1 MTAPPVTDPPAPHR
15 PAGLI
20 TVFASHPVAC
30 NLLMAIMLLAGAWSL
45 TRLNTQFFPTFDIE
59 FITVTVKWTG
69 ASAEDVEAAITE
81 PIERELLGLDSV
93 REMTS
98 SSNRGFAVITLE
110 YEEGSDMDVALD
122 EVKERVASLRNL
134 PGAADDPVIKRIIN
148 YEPVARLL
156 VTGRDGQNLRP
167 IVREI
172 ERELIRLGIAKVDII
187 GLPAEE
193 IAIQVP
199 SAALRELDMSLADV
213 ARRVAATSVDLP
225 AGSIGRDETA
235 KQLRTLDQKRDETGF
250 ERLALRSG
258 DDGRYLALGDVATVE
273 RRARKGEIRTTFEGH
288 PSVSL
293 LLSRAETSDSL
304 ESARILHEWLD
315 GRRGQ
320 WPPGVEVAPYDESW
334 ELIRERTMLLLK
346 NGAGGLVL
354 VIAVLYLFLNARVA
368 FWVAVGI
375 PVSFMAALGV
385 LWALGGSINMV
396 SLFALI
402 MAFGIIVDD
411 AIVVG
416 EDALTK
422 RQAGAAPLVA
432 ARDGAKRM
440 LAPVLASSLTTI
452 AAFMPLMLVGGIIG
466 KILFDI
472 PLVVICVI
480 IASVIESFLILP
492 GHLHHTFRRSA
503 GARSSAFRRWF
514 DNRFERFRD
523 GTFRRLVAT
532 AVRRPL
538 TTLSCAVAALLL
550 TVGLVRGDRLAFN
563 FFPTPEGQ
571 ILFASVSF
579 AAGTPPERVDR
590 FVAHLEQTLQE
601 TEAHF
606 GEELVELAV
615 ARLGQQERASRQQGS
630 RGDQFASLRVQLVEP
645 DGRETRNTEF
655 IAAWRERIQPAPGL
669 ESLSLTEVRAGP
681 PGRDVEVSLAGND
694 PAVLKA
700 GALELAAVLVT
711 VPGVSGIEDDMPFG
725 QEQLIVRLTPQA
737 RALGLTVS
745 DVGEQLRAAYDGRV
759 AQIFQHEG
767 EEIEVRVVLPDRERH
782 DIASLDNLA
791 VALPGGGVMPLLT
804 AVDIE
809 TRRGFDILRHE
820 NGRLA
825 VRISADVDPAVTN
838 ANAVVA
844 DLTAGPL
851 PALAERH
858 GLDWSFKG
866 RQEDQA
872 ETLADMAWG
881 AGLALALIYL
891 VLAFVFASY
900 GWPLVVMS
908 VIPFG
913 LVGAIFGHWL
923 MGINLTILSMFGFF
937 GLSGIVVNDSII
949 LVSFYKELKRRG
961 YPWRNSVVDA
971 ACFRLR
977 AVLLT
982 SLTTIGGLTPLMF
995 ETSVQAQFL
1004 IPMAVS
1010 IAFGLAFATFLVL
1023 LVVPALLTLHESVAT
1038 RFERPVGQPLPATG

>member
-1 MTAPPVTDPPAPHR
+1 MTAPAATDPPMPDR
-15 PAGLI
+15 PAGLMA
-20 TVFASHPVAC
+20 VFAGHPVAC
-30 NLLMAIMLLAGAWSL
+30 NLLMAIMLLAGAWAL

-59 FITVTVKWTG
+59 FITISVKWTG
-69 ASAEDVEAAITE
+69 ASAEDVEAAISE
-81 PIERELLGLDSV
+81 PMERELLGLDTV

-98 SSNRGFAVITLE
+98 SSSRGSALIRLE

-122 EVKERVASLRNL
+122 EVKERVASIRNL
-134 PGAADDPVIKRIIN
+134 PEAADEPVIKRIIN

-172 ERELIRLGIAKVDII
+172 ERELIGLGIAKIDIF
-187 GLPAEE
+187 GLQLEE

-199 SAALRELDMSLADV
+199 SAVLRELDMSLSDI
-213 ARRVAATSVDLP
+213 ARRVAASSVDLP
-225 AGSIGRDETA
+225 AGSIGRDETS
-235 KQLRTLDQKRDETGF
+235 KQLRTLDQKRDEAGF

-258 DDGRYLALGDVATVE
+258 DDGRYLTLGDVATVE
-273 RRARKGEIRTTFEGH
+273 RRARKGEIRTTFEGR
-288 PSVSL
+288 PSVTL
-293 LLSRAETSDSL
+293 LVSRAETSDSL
-304 ESARILHEWLD
+304 ESAQALHEWLD
-315 GRRGQ
+315 GRRGG
-320 WPPGVEVAPYDESW
+320 WPPGVEVSAYDESW

-354 VIAVLYLFLNARVA
+354 VVAVLFLFLNARVA

-385 LWALGGSINMV
+385 LYALGGSINMV

-411 AIVVG
+411 AIVVA

-422 RQAGAAPLVA
+422 RQAGAAPLA
-432 ARDGAKRM
+432 AAHDGARRM
-440 LAPVLASSLTTI
+440 LAPVLASSLTTV
-452 AAFMPLMLVGGIIG
+452 AAFVPLMLVSGIIG

-492 GHLHHTFRRSA
+492 GHLHHTFRNSVGTRT
-503 GARSSAFRRWF
+503 SAFRHWF
-514 DNRFERFRD
+514 DKAFERFRD
-523 GTFRRLVAT
+523 HTFRRLVAA

-538 TTLSCAVAALLL
+538 TTLSCALATLLL
-550 TVGLVRGDRLAFN
+550 AVGLVRGDRLAFN

-579 AAGTPPERVDR
+579 VAGTPPERVER
-590 FVAHLEQTLQE
+590 FIGHLERTLKE

-606 GEELVELAV
+606 GEELVDLAV
-615 ARLGQQERASRQQGS
+615 ARLGQQERASSQQGS

-645 DGRETRNTEF
+645 DGRETRNNEL
-655 IAAWRERIQPAPGL
+655 ISAWRERIEPAPGL
-669 ESLSLTEVRAGP
+669 ETLSLTEVRGGP
-681 PGRDVEVSLAGND
+681 PGRDVEVSLTGSD
-694 PAVLKA
+694 PAVLKSA
-700 GALELAAVLVT
+700 ALGLASVLVT

-725 QEQLIVRLTPQA
+725 QEQFIVRLTPQA
-737 RALGLTVS
+737 SALGLTAS
-745 DVGEQLRAAYDGRV
+745 DMGQQLRAAYDGRI
-759 AQIFQHEG
+759 AQIFQYEG
-767 EEIEVRVVLPDRERH
+767 EELEVRVVLPDHERY

-825 VRISADVDPAVTN
+825 VKISADVDPAVTN
-838 ANAVVA
+838 TNAVVA
-844 DLTAGPL
+844 DLNAGPL
-851 PALAERH
+851 PALAERY
-858 GLDWSFKG
+858 GIDWSFKG
-866 RQEDQA
+866 RQEDQE

-913 LVGAIFGHWL
+913 LVGAVFGHWL
-923 MGINLTILSMFGFF
+923 MGIDLTILSMFGFF

-949 LVSFYKELKRRG
+949 LVSFYKEMKRRG
-961 YPWRNSVVDA
+961 FPWRNSIVDA

-1010 IAFGLAFATFLVL
+1010 IAFGLAFATSLVL
-1023 LVVPALLTLHESVAT
+1023 LLVPALLTVHESVAT
-1038 RFERPVGQPLPATG
+1038 RWERPAARPLPAAG

>member
-1 MTAPPVTDPPAPHR
+1 MTAPPATDTTAPRPPW
-15 PAGLI
+15 GLI
-20 TVFASHPVAC
+20 GVFAGHPVAC
-30 NLLMAIMLLAGAWSL
+30 NLLMAIMLLGGAWAL
-45 TRLNTQFFPTFDIE
+45 TRLNTQFFPTFDID
-59 FITVTVKWTG
+59 FITITVKWTG
-69 ASAEDVEAAITE
+69 ASAEDVEAAITD
-81 PIERELLGLDSV
+81 PIERELLGLDTV

-98 SSNRGFAVITLE
+98 SSNRGFASISLE
-110 YEEGSDMDVALD
+110 YEEGSDMAVAL
-122 EVKERVASLRNL
+122 EQVKERVASIRNL
-134 PGAADDPVIKRIIN
+134 PGAAEEPVIKRIIN

-172 ERELIRLGIAKVDII
+172 ERELIELGIAKIEI
-187 GLPAEE
+187 FGLEAEE

-213 ARRVAATSVDLP
+213 ARRVASSSVDLP
-225 AGSIGRDETA
+225 AGSIGRNETS
-235 KQLRTLDQKRDETGF
+235 KQLRTLDQQRDETGF

-258 DDGRYLALGDVATVE
+258 DDGRFLALGDVATVE
-273 RRARKGEIRTTFEGH
+273 RRARKGEIRTTFEGR
-288 PSVSL
+288 PAVSM
-293 LLSRAETSDSL
+293 LLSRAKTSDSL
-304 ESARILHEWLD
+304 ESARVLHEWLD
-315 GRRGQ
+315 VRNGQ
-320 WPPGVEVAPYDESW
+320 WPPGVEVLAYDQSW

-354 VIAVLYLFLNARVA
+354 VVAVLYLFLNARVA

-422 RQAGAAPLVA
+422 RQAGGEPFAA
-432 ARDGAKRM
+432 ARDGARRM

-452 AAFMPLMLVGGIIG
+452 AAFMPLMLVSGIIG

-472 PLVVICVI
+472 PMVVICVI

-492 GHLHHTFRRSA
+492 GHLHHTFRRSV
-503 GARSSAFRRWF
+503 GAKTGAFRRWF
-514 DNRFERFRD
+514 DDAFERFRD
-523 GTFRRLVAT
+523 HTFRRVVTT
-532 AVRRPL
+532 AVRRPF

-550 TVGLVRGDRLAFN
+550 TVGLLRGDRLAFN

-590 FVAHLEQTLQE
+590 FIGHLEHTLKE

-615 ARLGQQERASRQQGS
+615 ARLGQQEREGARQGS

-645 DGRETRNTEF
+645 DGRETRNNEF
-655 IAAWRERIQPAPGL
+655 IAAWRERIEAAPGL
-669 ESLSLTEVRAGP
+669 ESLSLTEVRGGP
-681 PGRDVEVSLAGND
+681 PGRDIEVSLTGND
-694 PAVLKA
+694 S
-700 GALELAAVLVT
+700 GALKEAAVELASVLAT
-711 VPGVSGIEDDMPFG
+711 VPGVSGVEDDMPYG
-725 QEQLIVRLTPQA
+725 QEQFIVRLTPQA
-737 RALGLTVS
+737 SALGLTVS
-745 DVGEQLRAAYDGRV
+745 DVGEQLRAAYDGQI

-767 EEIEVRVVLPDRERH
+767 EEIEVRAVLPDRERY
-782 DIASLDNLA
+782 DIASLENLA
-791 VALPGGGVMPLLT
+791 VALPGGGAMPLLT

-809 TRRGFDILRHE
+809 TRRGFDILRHS

-825 VRISADVDPAVTN
+825 VKVSADVDAAVTN
-838 ANAVVA
+838 ANAVIA
-844 DLTAGPL
+844 DLTAGTL
-851 PALAERH
+851 SAIAERY
-858 GLDWSFKG
+858 GVAWTFKG
-866 RQEDQA
+866 RQEDQE
-872 ETLADMAWG
+872 ETLSDMAWG

-900 GWPLVVMS
+900 GWPLVVMA

-913 LVGAIFGHWL
+913 LVGAIVGHWL
-923 MGINLTILSMFGFF
+923 MGINLTILSLFGFF

-961 YPWRNSVVDA
+961 FPWRNSVVDA

-1023 LVVPALLTLHESVAT
+1023 LLVPALLTVHESVAT
-1038 RFERPVGQPLPATG
+1038 PFERPVVRTSPATG

>member
-1 MTAPPVTDPPAPHR
+1 MTAPPPPGTPAPNR
-15 PAGLI
+15 PVGLI
-20 TVFASHPVAC
+20 AVFASHPVAC
-30 NLLMAIMLLAGAWSL
+30 NLLMAIMLLGGAWAL

-59 FITVTVKWTG
+59 FISVTVKWTG
-69 ASAEDVEAAITE
+69 ASAEDVEAAITD
-81 PIERELLGLDSV
+81 PIERELLGLDTV

-98 SSNRGFAVITLE
+98 SSNRGFASISLE
-110 YEEGSDMDVALD
+110 YEEGSDMAAAL
-122 EVKERVASLRNL
+122 EQVKERVASIRNL
-134 PGAADDPVIKRIIN
+134 PGAAEEPVIKRIIN

-156 VTGRDGQNLRP
+156 VSGRDGQNLRP

-172 ERELIRLGIAKVDII
+172 ERELIQLGIAKIEI
-187 GLPAEE
+187 FGLQAEE

-199 SAALRELDMSLADV
+199 SAALRELDMSISDV
-213 ARRVAATSVDLP
+213 ARRVASSSVDLP
-225 AGSIGRDETA
+225 AGSIGRDETS
-235 KQLRTLDQKRDETGF
+235 KQLRTLDQQRDETGF

-258 DDGRYLALGDVATVE
+258 DDGRFLALGDVATVE
-273 RRARKGEIRTTFEGH
+273 RRARKGEIRTTFEGR
-288 PSVSL
+288 PAISM

-304 ESARILHEWLD
+304 ESARVFHEWLD
-315 GRRGQ
+315 ARQGQ
-320 WPPGVEVAPYDESW
+320 WPPGVEVLAYDESW

-385 LWALGGSINMV
+385 LWALGGSVNMV

-422 RQAGAAPLVA
+422 RQAGAEPLVA
-432 ARDGAKRM
+432 ARDGARRM

-452 AAFMPLMLVGGIIG
+452 AAFMPLMLVSGIIG

-492 GHLHHTFRRSA
+492 GHLHHTFRRSV
-503 GARSSAFRRWF
+503 GAKTGAFRRWF
-514 DNRFERFRD
+514 DDAFERFRD
-523 GTFRRLVAT
+523 GTFRRLVT
-532 AVRRPL
+532 IAVRRPW
-538 TTLSCAVAALLL
+538 TTLSCALAALLL
-550 TVGLVRGDRLAFN
+550 TVGLLRGDRLAFN

-579 AAGTPPERVDR
+579 AAGTPPERVER
-590 FVAHLEQTLQE
+590 FIGHLEHTLEE

-606 GEELVELAV
+606 GEDLVELAV
-615 ARLGQQERASRQQGS
+615 ARLGQQERAGAQQGS
-630 RGDQFASLRVQLVEP
+630 RGDQFASLRVQLIEP
-645 DGRETRNTEF
+645 DARKTRNNAF
-655 IAAWRERIQPAPGL
+655 IAAWRERIDPAPGL
-669 ESLSLTEVRAGP
+669 ESLSLTEVRGGP
-681 PGRDVEVSLAGND
+681 PGRDIEVSLTGND
-694 PAVLKA
+694 PAMLKKA
-700 GALELAAVLVT
+700 ALELASVLAT

-725 QEQLIVRLTPQA
+725 QEQFIVRLTPQA
-737 RALGLTVS
+737 SALGLTVS
-745 DVGEQLRAAYDGRV
+745 DVGEQLRAAYDGQI

-767 EEIEVRVVLPDRERH
+767 EEVEVRAVLPDRERH
-782 DIASLDNLA
+782 DIASLENLS

-804 AVDIE
+804 AVDFE
-809 TRRGFDILRHE
+809 TRRGFDILRHS

-825 VRISADVDPAVTN
+825 VKVSADVDPAVTTTN
-838 ANAVVA
+838 VVIA
-844 DLTAGPL
+844 DLNSGPL
-851 PALAERH
+851 SSVAERYAVA
-858 GLDWSFKG
+858 WTFKG
-866 RQEDQA
+866 RQEDQE
-872 ETLADMAWG
+872 ETLSDMAWG

-891 VLAFVFASY
+891 VLAFVFGSY
-900 GWPLVVMS
+900 GWPLVVMA

-913 LVGAIFGHWL
+913 LVGAIVGHWL

-949 LVSFYKELKRRG
+949 LVSFYKEMKWRG
-961 YPWRNSVVDA
+961 FPWRNSVVDA

-1023 LVVPALLTLHESVAT
+1023 LLVPALLTVHESVAT
-1038 RFERPVGQPLPATG
+1038 RFERPATPPLPATG

>member
-1 MTAPPVTDPPAPHR
+1 MTTPPADSPPVPDR
-15 PAGLI
+15 SAGLI
-20 TVFASHPVAC
+20 EVFASHPVAC

-59 FITVTVKWTG
+59 FISVTVKWTG

-81 PIERELLGLDSV
+81 PIERELLGLDTV

-98 SSNRGFAVITLE
+98 SSNRGYAVITLE

-122 EVKERVASLRNL
+122 QVKERVASIRNL
-134 PGAADDPVIKRIIN
+134 PGEADEPVIKRIIN

-156 VTGRDGQNLRP
+156 VTGRDGQNVRP

-172 ERELIRLGIAKVDII
+172 ERELIYLGIAKVDIF
-187 GLPAEE
+187 GLPLEE

-213 ARRVAATSVDLP
+213 ARRVAATSVDVP
-225 AGSIGRDETA
+225 AGSLGSDETA
-235 KQLRTLDQKRDETGF
+235 KQLRTLDQKRDEAGF

-258 DDGRYLALGDVATVE
+258 DDGRFLALGDVATVE
-273 RRARKGEIRTTFEGH
+273 RRARRGEIRTTFEGR

-293 LLSRAETSDSL
+293 LLSRAEKSDSL

-315 GRRGQ
+315 GRHGR
-320 WPPGVEVAPYDESW
+320 WPTGVEVIAYDESW
-334 ELIRERTMLLLK
+334 ELIRDRTMLLLK
-346 NGAGGLVL
+346 NGAGGLIL

-385 LWALGGSINMV
+385 LWGLGGSINMV

-416 EDALTK
+416 EDALAK
-422 RQAGAAPLVA
+422 RQAGGGPLA
-432 ARDGAKRM
+432 SARDGARRM

-492 GHLHHTFRRSA
+492 GHLHHTFRRSE
-503 GARSSAFRRWF
+503 GTRTSAFRRWF
-514 DNRFERFRD
+514 DDAFERFRNR
-523 GTFRRLVAT
+523 TFRRLVTT
-532 AVRRPL
+532 AVLRPW
-538 TTLSCAVAALLL
+538 TTLSCALAALLL
-550 TVGLVRGDRLAFN
+550 TVGLIRGDRLAFN

-579 AAGTPPERVDR
+579 AAGTPKERVDH
-590 FVAHLEQTLQE
+590 FMNHLERTLKQ
-601 TEAHF
+601 TEAQF
-606 GEELVELAV
+606 GEELVEIAV

-645 DGRETRNTEF
+645 DGRDTRNTEF
-655 IAAWRERIQPAPGL
+655 IAAWRERIEPAPGL

-681 PGRDVEVSLAGND
+681 PGRDVEVSLTGDD
-694 PAVLKA
+694 PATLKA
-700 GALELAAVLVT
+700 AALELASVLVT
-711 VPGVSGIEDDMPFG
+711 VPGVSGIEDDMPYG
-725 QEQLIVRLTPQA
+725 QEQFIVRLTPQA
-737 RALGLTVS
+737 SALGLTVS
-745 DVGEQLRAAYDGRV
+745 DVGEQLRSAYDGRV

-767 EEIEVRVVLPDRERH
+767 EEIEVRVVLPNRERN

-791 VALPGGGVMPLLT
+791 VSLPGGGAMPLLT
-804 AVDIE
+804 AVDID

-825 VRISADVDPAVTN
+825 VKVSADVDPAVTN

-844 DLTAGPL
+844 DLTSGPL
-851 PALAERH
+851 PRLGERH
-858 GLDWSFKG
+858 GIDWSFKG

-872 ETLADMAWG
+872 DTLGDMAWG

-891 VLAFVFASY
+891 VLAFVFGSY
-900 GWPLVVMS
+900 GWPLVVMA

-913 LVGAIFGHWL
+913 LVGAVFGHWA
-923 MGINLTILSMFGFF
+923 MGIDLTILSMFGFF

-949 LVSFYKELKRRG
+949 LVSFYKEMKRRG
-961 YPWRNSVVDA
+961 FPWRNSIVDA

-1010 IAFGLAFATFLVL
+1010 IAFGLAFATLLVL
-1023 LVVPALLTLHESVAT
+1023 LVVPALLTVHESVAT
-1038 RFERPVGQPLPATG
+1038 RWERPAAPPLPVTG

>member
-1 MTAPPVTDPPAPHR
+1 MTTPTAGTPPVPDR
-15 PAGLI
+15 SAGLI
-20 TVFASHPVAC
+20 AVFASHPVAC
-30 NLLMAIMLLAGAWSL
+30 NLLMAVMLLAGAWSL

-59 FITVTVKWTG
+59 YISVTVKWTG
-69 ASAEDVEAAITE
+69 AAAEDVEAAITE
-81 PIERELLGLDSV
+81 PIERELLGLDTV

-98 SSNRGFAVITLE
+98 SSNRGYAQVTLE

-122 EVKERVASLRNL
+122 QVKERVASIRNL
-134 PGAADDPVIKRIIN
+134 PGEADEPVIKRLIN

-156 VTGRDGQNLRP
+156 VTGHDGQNLRP

-172 ERELIRLGIAKVDII
+172 ERELIHLGIAKVDII

-199 SAALRELDMSLADV
+199 SAALRELDMSLSDV

-225 AGSIGRDETA
+225 AGNIGRDETS
-235 KQLRTLDQKRDETGF
+235 KQLRTLDQKRDEAGF

-258 DDGRYLALGDVATVE
+258 DDGRFLALGDVATVE
-273 RRARKGEIRTTFEGH
+273 RRARKGEIRTTFEGR

-304 ESARILHEWLD
+304 GSARILHEWLE
-315 GRRGQ
+315 GRHGQ
-320 WPPGVEVAPYDESW
+320 WPPGVEVIAYDESW
-334 ELIRERTMLLLK
+334 ELIRDRTMLLLK
-346 NGAGGLVL
+346 NGAGGLIL

-385 LWALGGSINMV
+385 LWGLGGSINMV

-416 EDALTK
+416 EDALSK
-422 RQAGAAPLVA
+422 RQAGGEPLA
-432 ARDGAKRM
+432 SARDGARRM
-440 LAPVLASSLTTI
+440 LAPVLASSLTTV

-492 GHLHHTFRRSA
+492 GHLHHTFRRSE
-503 GARSSAFRRWF
+503 GARVSAFRRWF
-514 DNRFERFRD
+514 DDAFERFRD
-523 GTFRRLVAT
+523 RTFRRLVTA
-532 AVRRPL
+532 AVRRPW
-538 TTLSCAVAALLL
+538 TTLSCALAALLF
-550 TVGLVRGDRLAFN
+550 TVGLVRSDRLAFN

-590 FVAHLEQTLQE
+590 FIGHLGHTLEE
-601 TEAHF
+601 TEAYF
-606 GEELVELAV
+606 GEDLVELAV

-630 RGDQFASLRVQLVEP
+630 RGDQFASLRVQLAEP

-655 IAAWRERIQPAPGL
+655 IAAWRERIEPAPGL

-681 PGRDVEVSLAGND
+681 PGRDVEVSLTGND
-694 PAVLKA
+694 AAVLKA
-700 GALELAAVLVT
+700 AALELASVLVT

-725 QEQLIVRLTPQA
+725 QEQFIVRLTPQA
-737 RALGLTVS
+737 SALGLTVS
-745 DVGEQLRAAYDGRV
+745 DVGEQLRSAYDGRV

-767 EEIEVRVVLPDRERH
+767 EEIEVRVVLPDRERN
-782 DIASLDNLA
+782 DIASLDNLS

-804 AVDIE
+804 AVDID

-825 VRISADVDPAVTN
+825 VKVSADVDPAVTN

-844 DLTAGPL
+844 DLSAGPL
-851 PALAERH
+851 PALAGRH
-858 GLDWSFKG
+858 GIDWSFKG

-872 ETLADMAWG
+872 ETLGDMAWG

-891 VLAFVFASY
+891 VLAFVFGSY

-913 LVGAIFGHWL
+913 LVGAVVGHWL
-923 MGINLTILSMFGFF
+923 MGIDLTILSMFGFF

-949 LVSFYKELKRRG
+949 LVSFYKEMKRRG
-961 YPWRNSVVDA
+961 FPWRNSIVDA

-1023 LVVPALLTLHESVAT
+1023 LLVPALLTLHESVAT
-1038 RFERPVGQPLPATG
+1038 RFERPAVQVAPATG

>member
-1 MTAPPVTDPPAPHR
+1 MTTPTAGTPPVPDR
-15 PAGLI
+15 SAGLI
-20 TVFASHPVAC
+20 AVFASHPVAC
-30 NLLMAIMLLAGAWSL
+30 NLLMAVMLLAGAWSL
-45 TRLNTQFFPTFDIE
+45 TRLNTQFFPKFDIE
-59 FITVTVKWTG
+59 YISVTVKWTG
-69 ASAEDVEAAITE
+69 AAAEDVEAAITE
-81 PIERELLGLDSV
+81 PIERELLGLDTV

-98 SSNRGFAVITLE
+98 SSNRGYAQVTLE

-122 EVKERVASLRNL
+122 QVKERVASIRNL
-134 PGAADDPVIKRIIN
+134 PGEADEPVIKRLIN

-156 VTGRDGQNLRP
+156 VTGHDGQNLRP
-167 IVREI
+167 VVREI
-172 ERELIRLGIAKVDII
+172 ERELIHLGIAKVDII

-199 SAALRELDMSLADV
+199 SAALRELDMSLSDV

-225 AGSIGRDETA
+225 AGSIGRDETS

-258 DDGRYLALGDVATVE
+258 DDGRFLALGDVATVE
-273 RRARKGEIRTTFEGH
+273 RRARKGEIRTTFEGR

-304 ESARILHEWLD
+304 ESARILHEWLE
-315 GRRGQ
+315 GRHDQ
-320 WPPGVEVAPYDESW
+320 WPPGVEVIAYDESW
-334 ELIRERTMLLLK
+334 ELIRDRTMLLLK
-346 NGAGGLVL
+346 NGAGGLIL

-385 LWALGGSINMV
+385 LWGLGGSINMV

-416 EDALTK
+416 EDALSK
-422 RQAGAAPLVA
+422 RQAGGEPLA
-432 ARDGAKRM
+432 SARDGARRM
-440 LAPVLASSLTTI
+440 LAPVLASSLTTV

-492 GHLHHTFRRSA
+492 GHLHHTFRRSE
-503 GARSSAFRRWF
+503 GARASAFRRWF
-514 DNRFERFRD
+514 DNAFERFRD
-523 GTFRRLVAT
+523 RTFRRLVT
-532 AVRRPL
+532 AAVLRPW
-538 TTLSCAVAALLL
+538 TTLSCALAALLL
-550 TVGLVRGDRLAFN
+550 TVGLIRGDRLAFN

-590 FVAHLEQTLQE
+590 FIGHLERTLKE

-606 GEELVELAV
+606 GEELVDLAV

-645 DGRETRNTEF
+645 DGRDTRNTEF
-655 IAAWRERIQPAPGL
+655 IAAWRERIELAPGL
-669 ESLSLTEVRAGP
+669 ETLSLTEVRAGP
-681 PGRDVEVSLAGND
+681 PGRDVEVSLTGND
-694 PAVLKA
+694 PASLKA
-700 GALELAAVLVT
+700 AALELASVLVT
-711 VPGVSGIEDDMPFG
+711 VPGVSGIEDDMPYG
-725 QEQLIVRLTPQA
+725 QEQFIVRLTPQA
-737 RALGLTVS
+737 SALGLTVS

-767 EEIEVRVVLPDRERH
+767 EEIEVRVVLPDRERD

-804 AVDIE
+804 AVDID

-820 NGRLA
+820 DGRLA
-825 VRISADVDPAVTN
+825 VKVSADVDPAVTN

-844 DLTAGPL
+844 DLIAGPL
-851 PALAERH
+851 PSLADRH
-858 GLDWSFKG
+858 GIDWSFKG

-872 ETLADMAWG
+872 ETLGDMAWG

-913 LVGAIFGHWL
+913 LVGAVFGHWL
-923 MGINLTILSMFGFF
+923 MGIDLTILSMFGFF

-949 LVSFYKELKRRG
+949 LVSFYKEMKRRG
-961 YPWRNSVVDA
+961 FPWRNSIVDA

-982 SLTTIGGLTPLMF
+982 SLTTIGGLTPLLF

-1023 LVVPALLTLHESVAT
+1023 LLVPALLTLHESVAT
-1038 RFERPVGQPLPATG
+1038 RFEAPAARVAPATG

>member
-1 MTAPPVTDPPAPHR
+1 MTPPSASDASPPGR
-15 PAGLI
+15 SAGLI
-20 TVFASHPVAC
+20 AVFAGHPVAC
-30 NLLMAIMLLAGAWSL
+30 NLLMAIMILAGAWALS
-45 TRLNTQFFPTFDIE
+45 RLNTQFFPTFDIE

-69 ASAEDVEAAITE
+69 ASAEDVEAAVTE
-81 PIERELLGLDSV
+81 PMERELVGLDTV

-98 SSNRGFAVITLE
+98 TSSRGSSVISLE
-110 YEEGSDMDVALD
+110 YEEGTDMDVALD
-122 EVKERVASLRNL
+122 QVKERVASIRNL
-134 PGAADDPVIKRIIN
+134 PGAADEPVIKRIIN
-148 YEPVARLL
+148 YEAVARLL
-156 VTGRDGQNLRP
+156 VTGREGQNLRP
-167 IVREI
+167 IVRAI
-172 ERELIRLGIAKVDII
+172 ERELLDRGIAKVQIL

-225 AGSIGRDETA
+225 AGSVGRDETA
-235 KQLRTLDQKRDETGF
+235 KQLRTLDQQRDEAGF

-258 DDGRYLALGDVATVE
+258 DDGRFLALGDVATVE
-273 RRARKGEIRTTFEGH
+273 RRARKGEIHTRFQSRS
-288 PSVSL
+288 SVTL

-304 ESARILHEWLD
+304 ESARIFHEWLD
-315 GRRGQ
+315 GRRGG
-320 WPPGVEVAPYDESW
+320 WPPGVEVVPYDESW
-334 ELIRERTMLLLK
+334 ELIRDRTMLLLK
-346 NGAGGLVL
+346 NGAGGLFL
-354 VIAVLYLFLNARVA
+354 VVAVLYLFLNARVA

-385 LWALGGSINMV
+385 LYGLGGSINMV

-422 RQAGAAPLVA
+422 RQAGGAPLVA
-432 ARDGAKRM
+432 ARDAAHRM
-440 LAPVLASSLTTI
+440 LAPVLASSLTTV
-452 AAFMPLMLVGGIIG
+452 AAFVPLMLVSGIIG

-480 IASVIESFLILP
+480 IASLIESFLILP

-503 GARSSAFRRWF
+503 ASRASAFRRWF
-514 DNRFERFRD
+514 DDAFGRFRD
-523 GTFRRLVAT
+523 RTFRRLVT
-532 AVRRPL
+532 GAVRRPW
-538 TTLSCAVAALLL
+538 TTLSFALAAMLL
-550 TVGLVRGDRLAFN
+550 TVGLLRGDRLAFN

-579 AAGTPPERVDR
+579 AAGTAPERVER
-590 FVAHLEQTLQE
+590 FVDHLERTLDE

-606 GEELVELAV
+606 GEELVDLAV

-655 IAAWRERIQPAPGL
+655 IAEWRERIVLAPGL

-681 PGRDVEVSLAGND
+681 PGRDVEVSLTGND
-694 PAVLKA
+694 AGALKA
-700 GALELAAVLVT
+700 AALELASVLVT

-725 QEQLIVRLTPQA
+725 QEQFIVRLTPQA
-737 RALGLTVS
+737 SALGLTVS
-745 DVGEQLRAAYDGRV
+745 DVGEQLRSAYDGRV

-767 EEIEVRVVLPDRERH
+767 EEIEVRVVLPDRERN
-782 DIASLDNLA
+782 DIASLDNLS
-791 VALPGGGVMPLLT
+791 VALPGGGVMPLRT
-804 AVDIE
+804 AVDID
-809 TRRGFDILRHE
+809 TRRGFDILRHV

-825 VRISADVDPAVTN
+825 VTVSADVDPAVTN
-838 ANAVVA
+838 ANDVVA
-844 DLTAGPL
+844 DLSAGPL
-851 PALAERH
+851 AAIADRH
-858 GLDWSFKG
+858 GIDWSFKG

-881 AGLALALIYL
+881 AGLAMALIYL

-913 LVGAIFGHWL
+913 LVGAIFGHWV
-923 MGINLTILSMFGFF
+923 MGIDLTILSLFGFF
-937 GLSGIVVNDSII
+937 GLSGIVVNNSII
-949 LVSFYKELKRRG
+949 LVSFYKEMKRRG

-1023 LVVPALLTLHESVAT
+1023 LLVPALLTVHESVAT
-1038 RFERPVGQPLPATG
+1038 RFEQPVAGPLPATG

>member
-1 MTAPPVTDPPAPHR
+1 MTTPSASAPPAPDR
-15 PAGLI
+15 SAGLI
-20 TVFASHPVAC
+20 AVFAGHPVAC

-81 PIERELLGLDSV
+81 PIERELLGLDTVS
-93 REMTS
+93 EMTS
-98 SSNRGFAVITLE
+98 SSSRGHAVITLE

-122 EVKERVASLRNL
+122 QVKERVASIRNL
-134 PGAADDPVIKRIIN
+134 PGAADEPVIKRIIN

-156 VTGRDGQNLRP
+156 VTGRDGQDLRP
-167 IVREI
+167 VVREI
-172 ERELIRLGIAKVDII
+172 ERELIELGIAKVDIF
-187 GLPAEE
+187 GLPLEE

-199 SAALRELDMSLADV
+199 SAALRELDMSLSDV

-235 KQLRTLDQKRDETGF
+235 KQLRTLDQKRNEAGF

-258 DDGRYLALGDVATVE
+258 DDGRFLALGDVATVE
-273 RRARKGEIRTTFEGH
+273 RRARKGEIRTTFEGR

-293 LLSRAETSDSL
+293 QLSRAEKSDSL

-315 GRRGQ
+315 ERRGG
-320 WPPGVEVAPYDESW
+320 WPPGVEVDAYDESW
-334 ELIRERTMLLLK
+334 ELIRDRTMLLLK

-354 VIAVLYLFLNARVA
+354 VVAVLYLFLNARVA

-385 LWALGGSINMV
+385 LWGLGGSINMV

-416 EDALTK
+416 EDALSK
-422 RQAGAAPLVA
+422 RQAGGAPLA
-432 ARDGAKRM
+432 SARDGARRM
-440 LAPVLASSLTTI
+440 LAPVLASSLTTV

-492 GHLHHTFRRSA
+492 GHLHHTFRRSE
-503 GARSSAFRRWF
+503 GARVSAFRRWF
-514 DNRFERFRD
+514 DDAFERFRD
-523 GTFRRLVAT
+523 RAFRRLVTA
-532 AVRRPL
+532 AVRRPW
-538 TTLSCAVAALLL
+538 TTLSCALAALLL

-590 FVAHLEQTLQE
+590 FIGHLEHTLKA

-606 GEELVELAV
+606 GENLVELAV
-615 ARLGQQERASRQQGS
+615 ARLGEQERASSQQGS
-630 RGDQFASLRVQLVEP
+630 RGDQFASLRVQLAEP
-645 DGRETRNTEF
+645 DGRETRNSEF
-655 IAAWRERIQPAPGL
+655 IAAWRERIVLAPGL
-669 ESLSLTEVRAGP
+669 ESLSLTEVRGGP
-681 PGRDVEVSLAGND
+681 PGRDVEVSLTGND
-694 PAVLKA
+694 AATLKA
-700 GALELAAVLVT
+700 AALELASVLVT

-725 QEQLIVRLTPQA
+725 QEQFIVRLTPQA
-737 RALGLTVS
+737 SALGLTVT
-745 DVGEQLRAAYDGRV
+745 DVGEQLRSAYDGRV

-782 DIASLDNLA
+782 DIASLDNLS

-804 AVDIE
+804 AVDID

-825 VRISADVDPAVTN
+825 VKVSADVDPAVTN

-844 DLTAGPL
+844 DLAAGPL
-851 PALAERH
+851 PAIAGRH
-858 GLDWSFKG
+858 GIDWSFKG

-872 ETLADMAWG
+872 ETLGDMAWG

-913 LVGAIFGHWL
+913 LVGAVFGHWV

-949 LVSFYKELKRRG
+949 LVSFYKEMKRRG

-982 SLTTIGGLTPLMF
+982 SLTTIGGLTPLLF
-995 ETSVQAQFL
+995 ETSIQAQFL

-1010 IAFGLAFATFLVL
+1010 IAFGLAFATLLVL
-1023 LVVPALLTLHESVAT
+1023 LLVPALLTLHESVAT
-1038 RFERPVGQPLPATG
+1038 RFETPAGRPLPAAG

>member
-1 MTAPPVTDPPAPHR
+1 MTESSAASPRAPDR
-15 PAGLI
+15 PAGLVA
-20 TVFASHPVAC
+20 VFASHPVAC
-30 NLLMAIMLLAGAWSL
+30 NLLMVIMLLVGAWAL
-45 TRLNTQFFPTFDIE
+45 TRLNTQFFPTFDVD
-59 FITVTVKWTG
+59 FVTIGVKWTG
-69 ASAEDVEAAITE
+69 ASAEDVEAAITD
-81 PIERELLGLDSV
+81 PIERELVGLDTV

-98 SSNRGFAVITLE
+98 NSSRGSSSIRLE
-110 YEEGSDMDVALD
+110 YEEGTDMAVAL
-122 EVKERVASLRNL
+122 EQVKERVASIRNL
-134 PGAADDPVIKRIIN
+134 PDAADEPVITRVIN

-156 VTGRDGQNLRP
+156 VTGLERQNLRP

-172 ERELIRLGIAKVDII
+172 ERDLIELGIAKVDII
-187 GLPAEE
+187 GLPLEE
-193 IAIQVP
+193 IAVQVP
-199 SAALRELDMSLADV
+199 SAVLRELDMSLADI
-213 ARRVAATSVDLP
+213 ARRVATSSVDLP
-225 AGSIGRDETA
+225 AGSIGRDETS
-235 KQLRTLDQKRDETGF
+235 KQLRTLDQQRDEAGF
-250 ERLALRSG
+250 ERLALRSR
-258 DDGRYLALGDVATVE
+258 DDGRFLALGDVATVE
-273 RRARKGEIRTTFEGH
+273 RRARKGEIRTLFEGRS
-288 PSVSL
+288 SVSL

-304 ESARILHEWLD
+304 ESARVLHEWLD
-315 GRRGQ
+315 ERRGQ
-320 WPPGVEVAPYDESW
+320 WPTGVEVFAYDESW
-334 ELIRERTMLLLK
+334 ELIRERTVLLLK

-354 VIAVLYLFLNARVA
+354 VVAVLFLFLNTRVA

-385 LWALGGSINMV
+385 LYAIGGSINMV

-422 RQAGAAPLVA
+422 RQSGAAPFVA
-432 ARDGAKRM
+432 ARDGARRM
-440 LAPVLASSLTTI
+440 LAPVLASSLTTV

-472 PLVVICVI
+472 PMVVICVI

-492 GHLHHTFRRSA
+492 GHLHHTFRRSE
-503 GARSSAFRRWF
+503 GARTSAFRRRF
-514 DNRFERFRD
+514 DHGFERFRD
-523 GTFRRLVAT
+523 GAFRRLVT
-532 AVRRPL
+532 GAVRRPW
-538 TTLSCAVAALLL
+538 TTLSCALAALLL
-550 TVGLVRGDRLAFN
+550 AVGLIRGERLAFN

-579 AAGTPPERVDR
+579 AAGTPPERVER
-590 FVAHLEQTLQE
+590 FVGHLENTLKE

-606 GEELVELAV
+606 DEDLIDIAV
-615 ARLGQQERASRQQGS
+615 ARLGQQERAGRLQGS

-645 DGRETRNTEF
+645 DGRETRNSAF
-655 IAAWRERIQPAPGL
+655 IAEWRKRIVLAPGL
-669 ESLSLTEVRAGP
+669 ENLSLTEVRGGP
-681 PGRDVEVSLAGND
+681 PGRDVEVSLTGTD
-694 PAVLKA
+694 PGSLKA
-700 GALELAAVLVT
+700 AALELASVLVT

-725 QEQLIVRLTPQA
+725 QEQFIVRLTPQA
-737 RALGLTVS
+737 SALGLTVS
-745 DVGEQLRAAYDGRV
+745 EVGEQLRSAYDGRI

-767 EEIEVRVVLPDRERH
+767 EEIEVRVVLPDRERD
-782 DIASLDNLA
+782 DIASLENLA

-804 AVDIE
+804 AIDIE
-809 TRRGFDILRHE
+809 TRRGFDMLRHE
-820 NGRLA
+820 NGQLA
-825 VRISADVDPAVTN
+825 VRVSADVDAAVTN
-838 ANAVVA
+838 SNAVVA
-844 DLTAGPL
+844 DMTAGPL
-851 PALAERH
+851 PAIAERH
-858 GLDWSFKG
+858 GVAWSLKG
-866 RQEDQA
+866 RQEDQG

-913 LVGAIFGHWL
+913 LVGAIVGHWL
-923 MGINLTILSMFGFF
+923 MDINLTILSLFGFF

-949 LVSFYKELKRRG
+949 LVSFYKDLKRRG
-961 YPWRNSVVDA
+961 YPWRNSIVSA

-1023 LVVPALLTLHESVAT
+1023 LVVPALLTLHEMVAT
-1038 RFERPVGQPLPATG
+1038 RFERPAAQVVPAAG

>member
-1 MTAPPVTDPPAPHR
+1 MTTPTAGTPPVPDR
-15 PAGLI
+15 SAGLI
-20 TVFASHPVAC
+20 AVFASHPVAC
-30 NLLMAIMLLAGAWSL
+30 NLLMAVMLLAGAWSL

-59 FITVTVKWTG
+59 YISVTVKWTG
-69 ASAEDVEAAITE
+69 AAAEDVEAAITE
-81 PIERELLGLDSV
+81 PIERELLGLDTV

-98 SSNRGFAVITLE
+98 SSNRGYAQVTLE

-122 EVKERVASLRNL
+122 QVKERVASIRNL
-134 PGAADDPVIKRIIN
+134 PGEADEPVIKRLIN

-156 VTGRDGQNLRP
+156 VTGHDGQNLRP
-167 IVREI
+167 VVREI
-172 ERELIRLGIAKVDII
+172 ERELIHLGIAKVDII

-199 SAALRELDMSLADV
+199 SAALRELDMSLSDV

-225 AGSIGRDETA
+225 AGSIGRDETS
-235 KQLRTLDQKRDETGF
+235 KQLRTLDQKRDEAGF

-258 DDGRYLALGDVATVE
+258 DDGRFLALGDVATVE
-273 RRARKGEIRTTFEGH
+273 RRARKGEIRTTFEGR

-304 ESARILHEWLD
+304 ESARILHEWLE
-315 GRRGQ
+315 GRHGQ
-320 WPPGVEVAPYDESW
+320 WPPGVEVIAYDESW
-334 ELIRERTMLLLK
+334 ELIRDRTMLLLK
-346 NGAGGLVL
+346 NGAGGLIL

-385 LWALGGSINMV
+385 LWGLGGSINMV

-416 EDALTK
+416 EDALSK
-422 RQAGAAPLVA
+422 RQVGGEPLA
-432 ARDGAKRM
+432 SARDGARRM
-440 LAPVLASSLTTI
+440 LAPVLASSLTTV

-492 GHLHHTFRRSA
+492 GHLHHTFRRSE
-503 GARSSAFRRWF
+503 GARVSAFRRWF
-514 DNRFERFRD
+514 DNAFERFRD
-523 GTFRRLVAT
+523 RTFRRLVT
-532 AVRRPL
+532 AAVLRPW
-538 TTLSCAVAALLL
+538 TTLSCALAALLL
-550 TVGLVRGDRLAFN
+550 TVGLIRGDRLAFN

-579 AAGTPPERVDR
+579 AAGTPPERVDH
-590 FVAHLEQTLQE
+590 FIGHLERTLKE

-606 GEELVELAV
+606 GEDLVDLAV

-645 DGRETRNTEF
+645 DGRDTRNTEF
-655 IAAWRERIQPAPGL
+655 IAAWRERIELAPGL
-669 ESLSLTEVRAGP
+669 ETLSLTEVRAGP
-681 PGRDVEVSLAGND
+681 PGRDVEVSLTGND
-694 PAVLKA
+694 PASLKA
-700 GALELAAVLVT
+700 AALELASVLVT
-711 VPGVSGIEDDMPFG
+711 VPGVSGIEDDMPYG
-725 QEQLIVRLTPQA
+725 QEQFIVRLTPQA
-737 RALGLTVS
+737 SALGLTVS

-767 EEIEVRVVLPDRERH
+767 EEIEVRVVLPDRERD

-804 AVDIE
+804 AVDID

-825 VRISADVDPAVTN
+825 VKVSADVDPAVTN

-844 DLTAGPL
+844 DLIAGPL
-851 PALAERH
+851 PSLADRH
-858 GLDWSFKG
+858 GIDWSFKG

-872 ETLADMAWG
+872 ETLGDMAWG

-891 VLAFVFASY
+891 VLAFVFGSY

-913 LVGAIFGHWL
+913 LVGAVFGHWA

-949 LVSFYKELKRRG
+949 LVSFYKEMKRRG
-961 YPWRNSVVDA
+961 FPWRNSIVDA

-982 SLTTIGGLTPLMF
+982 SLTTIGGLTPLLF

-1023 LVVPALLTLHESVAT
+1023 LLVPALLTLHESVAT
-1038 RFERPVGQPLPATG
+1038 RFEKPEVQVAPATG